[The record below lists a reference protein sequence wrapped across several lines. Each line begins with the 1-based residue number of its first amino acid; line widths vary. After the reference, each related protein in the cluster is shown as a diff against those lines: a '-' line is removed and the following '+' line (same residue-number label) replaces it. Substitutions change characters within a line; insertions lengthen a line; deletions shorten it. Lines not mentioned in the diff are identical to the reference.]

1 MARDILDGLFTRTTR
16 LILRAGVVAATVA
29 TLLTAWPHAAHAHAD
44 LISANPAPNSVAT
57 AAVEKIVLTFSER
70 VVLFGSGVT
79 VSDGQQ
85 TYTTTPSIAGNV
97 VTAALASPL
106 GGGTYDVTVNFTS
119 SDGHQSTS
127 SYPFSIAANV
137 VVPTTVPASSTTG
150 APTTTGAATTS
161 TAAPTT
167 TTTVAPKP
175 AEPSTQL
182 PNWALYA
189 AIGLGMVGV
198 AFAVRGIVVLV
209 RRRRG

>member
-1 MARDILDGLFTRTTR
+1 MAGELFDGLLTRVARIAVRT
-16 LILRAGVVAATVA
+16 GVVAATVA
-29 TLLTAWPHAAHAHAD
+29 TLLTASPHAAHAHAD
-44 LISANPAPNSVAT
+44 LVSANPAPNSVAA
-57 AAVEKIVLTFSER
+57 AAVDKIVLTFSES

-85 TYTTTPSIAGNV
+85 TYTTTPSITGKV
-97 VTAALASPL
+97 VSAALASPL

-127 SYPFSIAANV
+127 SYPFSIAASV

-150 APTTTGAATTS
+150 APTTTSAATTS

-175 AEPSTQL
+175 ASSTSRV
-182 PNWALYA
+182 PNWTIYA
-189 AIGLGMVGV
+189 AIGVGMIAV
-198 AFAVRGIVVLV
+198 AFAVRGIVVLI
-209 RRRRG
+209 RRRRA